1 MRRRALL
8 VFIIS
13 MCTDC
18 ICRLQ
23 EISGWTNNR
32 ITQTL
37 RKGVCVCAFF
47 FGLKSKTESREV
59 FICVLLFLPC
69 DSLQLKNKT
78 LLWPLWSR
86 TLQQPGRGL
95 LKNWEYVSWLFVFLL
110 FCFLFSFS
118 FWFWKSSSSAF
129 TDSEIS
135 SPWQHC
141 GARMEAQELLFGYSR
156 GTKDASRPLCGG
168 SE

>member
-110 FCFLFSFS
+110 FFIFFFILILKVILERFHRLWDLISLAALRGENGSSRAAFWLFT
-118 FWFWKSSSSAF
+118 WN
-129 TDSEIS
+129 
-135 SPWQHC
+135 
-141 GARMEAQELLFGYSR
+141 
-156 GTKDASRPLCGG
+156 
-168 SE
+168 